1 MSSRKRALRS
11 RGWSSLLDGRAWL
24 KMIKQKAKNASH
36 PAWSA
41 LCVFS
46 DQDLTFFEG
55 LGTRQ
60 LPFVARDY
68 NSSIISTKTI
78 GQTTQMD

>member
-1 MSSRKRALRS
+1 
-11 RGWSSLLDGRAWL
+11 
-24 KMIKQKAKNASH
+24 MIKQKAKNASH
-36 PAWSA
+36 PAESA

-60 LPFVARDY
+60 LPLVARDY